1 MYLVI
6 GAVFLLALAALQQ
19 VGGGATGFSHLVF
32 PDGLLGEHVPQL
44 FQLVAGH
51 FLNKDDMMCDNERGK
66 RRQERAKCC
75 SLQRR
80 GELVPQQTWWR
91 CGVTRCFLRAH
102 FCEGLGSSGPSSC

>member
-19 VGGGATGFSHLVF
+19 VGGGATSFSHLVF

-66 RRQERAKCC
+66 KRQECAKCC
-75 SLQRR
+75 SLLRR
-80 GELVPQQTWWR
+80 GEL
-91 CGVTRCFLRAH
+91 A
-102 FCEGLGSSGPSSC
+102 GLLYLSRHGGDAA